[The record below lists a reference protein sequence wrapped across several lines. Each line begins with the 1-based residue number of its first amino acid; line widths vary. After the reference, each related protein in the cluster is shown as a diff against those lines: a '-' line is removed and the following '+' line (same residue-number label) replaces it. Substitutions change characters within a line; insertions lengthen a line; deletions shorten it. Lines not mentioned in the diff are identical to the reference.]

1 MSMWSLEWQ
10 EVVDNVRQEEYM
22 KNLLWVDDFP
32 DVQNGG
38 PAVAGGKGR
47 SLPCLRRVW
56 NRLSRLPALHTL
68 DRIRNL
74 IVLQLN
80 VASRV

>member
-38 PAVAGGKGR
+38 PAVAGGASG
-47 SLPCLRRVW
+47 PTY
-56 NRLSRLPALHTL
+56 NRQNQKSDSPS
-68 DRIRNL
+68 IKCC
-74 IVLQLN
+74 
-80 VASRV
+80 